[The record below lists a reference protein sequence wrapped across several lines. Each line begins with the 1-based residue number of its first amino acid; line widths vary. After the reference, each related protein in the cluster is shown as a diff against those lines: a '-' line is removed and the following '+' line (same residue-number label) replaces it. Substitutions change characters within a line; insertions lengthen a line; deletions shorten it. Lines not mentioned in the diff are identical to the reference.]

1 METER
6 TRSLFQFLEAVPV
19 GIFVVDG
26 TGKPYYANKEAVR
39 LLGRGIVGGIDRDD
53 LAVTYRVFRRG
64 TDVECPTGELP
75 IVRALAGESVMVDDL
90 EIRHEDR
97 AIPITV
103 NGAPI
108 FGADGTIEFAIVAFS
123 DTTERRR
130 AEVRLEVQYAVARI
144 LAGAHSLREAA
155 PVLLRTICEA
165 TGWEVGGLW
174 QVDTVDTVIR
184 NVDIWHRPDLSIP
197 DFDSLSRST
206 CFRPGV
212 GLPGRVWKDGRSA
225 WIVDVVSDPNFP
237 RAPIA
242 AKEGL
247 HGACGFPIHIDTGVI
262 GVLEFFHRDI
272 REPDEDLLRMMEAL
286 GSQIGQFIERKH
298 AEADLFIAK
307 DIAERAAKSKSEFLA
322 IMSHEIRTPLNAVI
336 GMTGLMLETQLEP
349 HQREYLDT
357 IRLSGESL
365 LAVINDIL
373 DFSKIESTRLE
384 LEHEP
389 VDVGR
394 CIEDAFE
401 LVAHKARERGIDLVY
416 SIDPDVPVAIVGDP
430 SRLRQVL
437 INLTNNALKFTGK
450 GEIFVSVSVESKSGQ
465 DFVLRYIVRDTGI
478 GIPREKI
485 GGLFKPFIQV
495 DSSTTRRFGGTGL
508 GLAICARLVQ
518 LMGGTISV
526 ESEEGRGSTFSF
538 TIATSPAEPSGTEPP
553 RTRVPQLTGKRV
565 LLVDDNVTNLTI
577 LGLQCEHW
585 GMIASATTSAAEAIG
600 WIRRGDKYDVA
611 ILDMQMPGMDGMG
624 MAAEV
629 RALRG
634 RKELPLILLSS
645 LGKQEK
651 TGTPAD
657 DYFSAQV
664 TKPVK
669 KSQLYEILMEV
680 LAGSKSVVR
689 PDEVR
694 PKLDAGLASRLP
706 LRLLIAEDNQVNR
719 TLMLHILRH
728 MGYTADVV
736 VNGSEALLA
745 VHGKEYDVVFM
756 DVEMPVM
763 DGLEATRAIR
773 REIPADRQPIVIGTT
788 AYAMEDDKRRCFEA
802 GMNDHLSKPIR
813 LEDLQQRI
821 ARWGLLIRKDPTV
834 RVSPSGVRP
843 VPDLRKPDLIDPR
856 RIEEI
861 RQLQGG
867 AELLVQLAGLYK
879 GEIVNLHKVMREA
892 CLASD
897 KDGLSRAAH
906 RLRGSSSNLGI
917 NGVAGCCAVIETA
930 GKAGRMNEV
939 AVPLEEIGKQIAGV
953 VAALDELT
961 GA

>member
-1 METER
+1 METKR
-6 TRSLFQFLEAVPV
+6 SQSLFQFLEAVPV

-26 TGKPYYANKEAVR
+26 TGKPYYANQEAVR
-39 LLGRGIVGGIDRDD
+39 LLGRGIVGDIDRDG

-64 TDVECPTGELP
+64 TDVECPTEELP
-75 IVRALAGESVMVDDL
+75 IVKALAGLSVTVDDL

-108 FGADGTIEFAIVAFS
+108 YGADGTIEFAIVAFS

-130 AEVRLEVQYAVARI
+130 AEVRLGVQYAVARI
-144 LAGAHSLREAA
+144 LAGAHSLAEAA
-155 PVLLRTICEA
+155 PALLRTICEA

-174 QVDTVDTVIR
+174 QVDPVDTVIR
-184 NVDIWHRPDLSIP
+184 NVDVWHRPELSIP
-197 DFDSLSRST
+197 DFDSFSRTT

-212 GLPGRVWKDGRSA
+212 GLPGRVWKEGRSV
-225 WIVDVVSDPNFP
+225 WIVDVTSDPNFP

-247 HGACGFPIHIDTGVI
+247 HSACGFPIHIDTGVV

-272 REPDEDLLRMMEAL
+272 REPDDDLLRMMEAL
-286 GSQIGQFIERKH
+286 GSQIGQFLERKH
-298 AEADLFIAK
+298 AEADLRVAK
-307 DIAERAAKSKSEFLA
+307 EVAERAAKSKSEFLA

-349 HQREYLDT
+349 RQREYLET

-384 LEHEP
+384 LEREP

-416 SIDPDVPVAIVGDP
+416 SIDPEVPAAIVGDP

-437 INLTNNALKFTGK
+437 INLTNNALKFTEK
-450 GEIFVSVSVESKSGQ
+450 GEIYVSVSVASRSATGL
-465 DFVLRYIVRDTGI
+465 VLRYIVRDTGI

-485 GGLFKPFIQV
+485 RELFKPFTQV

-508 GLAICARLVQ
+508 GLAICARLVE
-518 LMGGTISV
+518 LMGGSITV
-526 ESEEGRGSTFSF
+526 ESEVGRGSTFAF
-538 TIATSPAEPSGTEPP
+538 TVPTSPAAPSGTEPP
-553 RTRVPQLTGKRV
+553 RSRVPQLAGKRV

-585 GMIASATTSAAEAIG
+585 GMIASATTSTSEAIG
-600 WIRRGDKYDVA
+600 WIRRGDAYDVA

-624 MAAEV
+624 LAAEV
-629 RALRG
+629 RALCS
-634 RKELPLILLSS
+634 RKELPMILLSS
-645 LGKQEK
+645 LGQQEK

-680 LAGSKSVVR
+680 LAGSKTVVR
-689 PDEVR
+689 EDAVR

-719 TLMLHILRH
+719 TLMLHILGH

-736 VNGSEALLA
+736 ANGAEAIRA
-745 VHGKEYDVVFM
+745 VQGREYDLVFM

-763 DGLEATRAIR
+763 DGLEATRSIR
-773 REIPADRQPIVIGTT
+773 RDIPADKQPIIIGTT
-788 AYAMEDDKRRCFEA
+788 AYAMEEDRRRCFDA

-821 ARWGLLIRKDPTV
+821 ARWGLIIRKDHPV
-834 RVSPSGVRP
+834 RVSPSGVRTI
-843 VPDLRKPDLIDPR
+843 PDLRKVDLIDPR
-856 RIEEI
+856 RIDEI

-867 AELLVQLAGLYK
+867 PELLVQLAGLYK
-879 GEIVNLHKVMREA
+879 GEIVKLHEAMREA
-892 CLASD
+892 CRASD
-897 KDGLSRAAH
+897 QEGLSRAAH

-930 GKAGRMNEV
+930 GNTGRMNEA
-939 AVPLEEIGKQIAGV
+939 AVPLEEIGKQIEGIA
-953 VAALDELT
+953 AALDELT